1 MKSGELIAAYVFGS
15 VGRGQQDEL
24 SDLDLLAIVKNGGG
38 KVHEEVVASHIP
50 RDLQCLK
57 LSISWYGAN
66 RLREMFRNGELFAW
80 HLYRETL
87 PLYDPTHFLTN
98 LGQPTPYDGCV
109 KDVMSFKKVLSG
121 IPLQLAINEGNAVYE
136 AGLVYVCLRNISM
149 AASWLLCEVPDFSRY
164 SCFNLKI
171 AAPCP
176 VSLWEFEKT
185 MHCRMSGQRGGDPPP
200 NVDSGFVLALFERLT
215 PWLDELL
222 LALHRRV
229 LHGCY
234 H

>member
-80 HLYRETL
+80 HLYRET
-87 PLYDPTHFLTN
+87 H
-98 LGQPTPYDGCV
+98 
-109 KDVMSFKKVLSG
+109 
-121 IPLQLAINEGNAVYE
+121 
-136 AGLVYVCLRNISM
+136 
-149 AASWLLCEVPDFSRY
+149 
-164 SCFNLKI
+164 
-171 AAPCP
+171 
-176 VSLWEFEKT
+176 
-185 MHCRMSGQRGGDPPP
+185 
-200 NVDSGFVLALFERLT
+200 
-215 PWLDELL
+215 
-222 LALHRRV
+222 
-229 LHGCY
+229 
-234 H
+234 